1 MAGFFAPKK
10 LENHTS
16 EGSMRKGDKEKA
28 RRKKG
33 ISTLAE
39 KKKRN
44 CSTEELYS
52 AKYTFMLL
60 FAEDLL
66 APSSTLTNKQFF
78 FFFFF
83 FLLFDSSSSI
93 TIS

>member
-1 MAGFFAPKK
+1 MKKGKTVAGFFAPKK

-16 EGSMRKGDKEKA
+16 EGSMRKGEKEKA
-28 RRKKG
+28 TRKKE

-39 KKKRN
+39 KKKKKERN

-52 AKYTFMLL
+52 ARYTFMLL

-66 APSSTLTNKQFF
+66 GPSSTHTNKQFF
-78 FFFFF
+78 
-83 FLLFDSSSSI
+83 
-93 TIS
+93 

>member
-1 MAGFFAPKK
+1 MVGFFAPKK

-16 EGSMRKGDKEKA
+16 EGSMRKGENEKV
-28 RRKKG
+28 RRKKE

-39 KKKRN
+39 KKKKRN

-52 AKYTFMLL
+52 ARYTLMLL

-66 APSSTLTNKQFF
+66 APSSTHTNKQFF
-78 FFFFF
+78 
-83 FLLFDSSSSI
+83 
-93 TIS
+93 

>member
-28 RRKKG
+28 RRKKE

-39 KKKRN
+39 KKK
-44 CSTEELYS
+44 
-52 AKYTFMLL
+52 KKLL
-60 FAEDLL
+60 DGRA
-66 APSSTLTNKQFF
+66 
-78 FFFFF
+78 
-83 FLLFDSSSSI
+83 LFGQI
-93 TIS
+93 YIYVIVC

>member
-1 MAGFFAPKK
+1 MAGFLAPKK

-16 EGSMRKGDKEKA
+16 EGSMRKGEKEKV
-28 RRKKG
+28 RRKKE

-39 KKKRN
+39 KKKKGN

-52 AKYTFMLL
+52 ARYTFMLL

-66 APSSTLTNKQFF
+66 APSSTHTNKQFF
-78 FFFFF
+78 
-83 FLLFDSSSSI
+83 
-93 TIS
+93 